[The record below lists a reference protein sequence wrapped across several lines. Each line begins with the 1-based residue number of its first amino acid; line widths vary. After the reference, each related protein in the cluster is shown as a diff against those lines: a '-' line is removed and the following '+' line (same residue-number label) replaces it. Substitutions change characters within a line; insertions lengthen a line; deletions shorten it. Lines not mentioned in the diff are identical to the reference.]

1 MLALTRGF
9 RHFFAPKKMSAEPSS
24 ATTRRA
30 PGWLGVAGI
39 AVAILGVPALLDLGP
54 LPRKPFD
61 DQPVR
66 LLKKAQPQCVFLGDS
81 MLDSRLDEAVLNAVA
96 DRPCTLLARQGSS
109 SAVWFLMLKNVI
121 AEQPHPP
128 RTVVVFFRS
137 RQLTLPSHRAEGTHH
152 WRLESVMRDE
162 EPVVEELVGAAVR
175 AQTPLLDRLSLAAYP
190 VQRRR
195 DDWQQRV
202 QSWALD
208 LVASSREYTGIRALA
223 HEIFSAKNLRADEAQ
238 DFEAMEGGQSGL
250 DADGHEFG
258 SSVEHSF
265 LPHMLQIAQAK
276 NIRLVFFRV
285 KRRPAENGALASESP
300 TAPAYLAALRAY
312 LEKAGATLI
321 DETHDPEVTLDFYG
335 SGDHVKTAMAK
346 PYTEMFWRKVGPLLP
361 PPAR

>member
-1 MLALTRGF
+1 M
-9 RHFFAPKKMSAEPSS
+9 PAEPSS
-24 ATTRRA
+24 ATARRA

-39 AVAILGVPALLDLGP
+39 AVAILGAPALLDQGP

-66 LLKKAQPQCVFLGDS
+66 LLKKTQPQCVFLGDS
-81 MLDSRLDEAVLNAVA
+81 MLDSRLDEATLNSVA
-96 DRPCTLLARQGSS
+96 DRPCAVLARQGSS
-109 SAVWFLMLKNVI
+109 SAVWFLMLKNVL
-121 AEQPHPP
+121 AGQPQPP
-128 RTVVVFFRS
+128 PTVVVFFRN
-137 RQLTLPSHRAEGTHH
+137 RQLTLPAHRAEGTHH

-195 DDWQQRV
+195 DDWQGRV

-208 LVASSREYTGIRALA
+208 LVAGSREYTGIRARA
-223 HEIFSAKNLRADEAQ
+223 REIFSAKNLRADEQQ

-250 DADGHEFG
+250 DADDHEFG

-276 NIRLVFFRV
+276 GIRLVFFRV
-285 KRRPAENGALASESP
+285 KKRPGENGELVSESP
-300 TAPAYLAALRAY
+300 TAPAYQAALRAY
-312 LEKAGATLI
+312 LEKAGATLV
-321 DETHDPEVTLDFYG
+321 DETRDAEVTLDFYG
-335 SGDHVKTAMAK
+335 SGDHVKTAMEK
-346 PYTEMFWRKVGPLLP
+346 RYTEMFWRKVGPLLP